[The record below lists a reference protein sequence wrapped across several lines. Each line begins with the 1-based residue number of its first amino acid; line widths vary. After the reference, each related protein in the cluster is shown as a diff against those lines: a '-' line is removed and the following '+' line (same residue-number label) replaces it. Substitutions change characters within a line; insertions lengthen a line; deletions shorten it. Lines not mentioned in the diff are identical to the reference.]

1 MFNPVRTITDQD
13 IRTTTTSRVNGV
25 KLGEVAVTVDG
36 RVYRYAQAGATDL
49 DPGKLCVNADANADV
64 VNKTVAR
71 TYTVAGLR
79 STPEVIIDAGGAI
92 TADDYRDGTLAITDA
107 TGEGVLS
114 RVTGNTATS
123 GAAELTVYLAEPIP
137 VALTIDV
144 SEATLLKSPWDDI
157 VISATDQADQPVGVP
172 NVTMDDADY
181 GWVQTGGMCAV
192 WADEA
197 VTRGQALTIGTGTAG
212 QVEALDAAGEPQIGI
227 ATIALVDTEYRQAYL
242 TMF

>member
-1 MFNPVRTITDQD
+1 MFSGAAQITDQD
-13 IRTTTTSRVNGV
+13 IRSTNSSRVSGL
-25 KLGEVAVTVDG
+25 KLGQVGVTVDG

-49 DPGKLCVNADANADV
+49 DPGKLCVNSDANADV

-71 TYTVAGLR
+71 TYTAG
-79 STPEVIIDAGGAI
+79 TQEVIIDAGGTI
-92 TADDYRDGTLAITDA
+92 TADDYRDGTLAISDA

-114 RVTGNTATS
+114 RVVGNGTTS
-123 GAAELTVYLAEPIP
+123 GAAELTVTLAEPIP

-172 NVTMDDADY
+172 NVTIDDADY
-181 GWVQTGGMCAV
+181 GWVQTGGSCAV

-197 VTRGQALTIGTGTAG
+197 VTRGLALTIGTGTAG

-227 ATIALVDTEYRQAYL
+227 AQIALVDTEYRQAYL

>member
-1 MFNPVRTITDQD
+1 MFSAARQITDQD
-13 IRTTTTSRVNGV
+13 VRSTTTSRVNGV
-25 KLGEVAVTVDG
+25 RLGEVGVTVDG
-36 RVYRYAQAGATDL
+36 RVYRYAQAGGTDL

-71 TYTVAGLR
+71 TYAAG
-79 STPEVIIDAGGAI
+79 TQEVIIDAGGAI
-92 TADDYRDGTLAITDA
+92 AADAYIDGTLAITDA

-114 RVTGNTATS
+114 RVVGNTVTT
-123 GAAELTVYLAEPIP
+123 GAAELTVFLQEPIP

-172 NVTMDDADY
+172 NVLIDDADY

-192 WADEA
+192 WADESYA
-197 VTRGQALTIGTGTAG
+197 RGAALTIGTGTAG

-227 ATIALVDTEYRQAYL
+227 ATIAGVDTEFRQAYL

>member
-1 MFNPVRTITDQD
+1 MFSAARQITDQD
-13 IRTTTTSRVNGV
+13 VRSTTSSRVSGIR
-25 KLGEVAVTVDG
+25 LGEVGVTVDG
-36 RVYRYAQAGATDL
+36 RVYRYAQAGGTDL
-49 DPGKLCVNADANADV
+49 DPGKLTVNADANADV

-71 TYTVAGLR
+71 TYAAG
-79 STPEVIIDAGGAI
+79 TQEVIIDAGGAI
-92 TADDYRDGTLAITDA
+92 AADAYIDGTLAISDA

-114 RVTGNTATS
+114 RVVGNSVTT
-123 GAAELTVYLAEPIP
+123 GAAELTVYLQEPIP

-172 NVTMDDADY
+172 NVTIDDADY